1 MAFASDAM
9 IISWDKISAYAF
21 PPIAMIPRVLD
32 KLSRSSQ
39 CKLLLIAPHWPRQLW
54 FPRLT
59 SMMSAEPFYLP
70 QRRDLILNPDK
81 TYLPLATIK
90 TLNLTV
96 WQLSSSPTQRQA
108 FLQRLQP
115 WQERQG
121 VLQPERLIM
130 SASRSTEDG
139 VRTTRSL
146 LIQPL
151 WDQ

>member
-1 MAFASDAM
+1 MS
-9 IISWDKISAYAF
+9 IIWARTSAYAF

-39 CKLLLIAPHWPRQLW
+39 CKLMLIAPHWPRQLW
-54 FPRLT
+54 FPHL
-59 SMMSAEPFYLP
+59 MSAEPFYLP
-70 QRRDLILNPDK
+70 QRRGLILNPDK
-81 TYLPLATIK
+81 THLPLTTIK

-96 WQLSSSPTQRQA
+96 WQLSSSPTKRQA
-108 FLQRLQP
+108 SLQRLQP

-130 SASRSTEDG
+130 SASESTEDCVG
-139 VRTTRSL
+139 TSKGL

-151 WDQ
+151 RGQ

>member
-1 MAFASDAM
+1 MAFAADAM
-9 IISWDKISAYAF
+9 SISWDRTSAYAF

-39 CKLLLIAPHWPRQLW
+39 CKLMLIAPHWPRQLW
-54 FPRLT
+54 FPRLM
-59 SMMSAEPFYLP
+59 SLMSAEPFYLP

-81 TYLPLATIK
+81 THLPLTTIK

-121 VLQPERLIM
+121 VLQPERLM
-130 SASRSTEDG
+130 SASGSTEDG
-139 VRTTRSL
+139 VGTTKSL

-151 WDQ
+151 WGQ